1 MNYQEIYKGLNKK
14 ASAEQVKELA
24 GMIKKAQLKKKA
36 DTLLPVL
43 AKKALPAITQ
53 SAGAIVAPAISQGGA
68 IAGKTLTKSVKAP
81 LFNRVG
87 EWLAK
92 NPKKAIGGALGLT
105 AGAGVGGFAAGNAG
119 KAELKGA
126 LDKANET
133 STKLVEENKKLKAG
147 SGSLWEDILKALG
160 QWWSRLS
167 KSWNAGTEKTLAAP
181 APAATEAVKK

>member
-36 DTLLPVL
+36 GPYDLVL
-43 AKKALPAITQ
+43 REPAKAVLHRFNTGRGPSRIL
-53 SAGAIVAPAISQGGA
+53 GAIFGNSGSVGNLGKMIPGAPSSVLSRIGKAGLKYGAPAVALTGG
-68 IAGKTLTKSVKAP
+68 GY
-81 LFNRVG
+81 
-87 EWLAK
+87 
-92 NPKKAIGGALGLT
+92 AL
-105 AGAGVGGFAAGNAG
+105 GNAG

-160 QWWSRLS
+160 QWWGRLS
-167 KSWNAGTEKTLAAP
+167 KSWNAGAEKTPAAP
-181 APAATEAVKK
+181 ATTATEAAKK